1 MAVGVGV
8 GVAVTGSPWAWKLRG
23 SCGIELSIKAA
34 TAAIA
39 SAKTRAVH
47 GSGRRKRALLEGASM
62 NIIRN

>member
-1 MAVGVGV
+1 MAV
-8 GVAVTGSPWAWKLRG
+8 AGSPWAWDWKLLG

-39 SAKTRAVH
+39 SARTRAVH
-47 GSGRRKRALLEGASM
+47 GSERRKRALLESASM